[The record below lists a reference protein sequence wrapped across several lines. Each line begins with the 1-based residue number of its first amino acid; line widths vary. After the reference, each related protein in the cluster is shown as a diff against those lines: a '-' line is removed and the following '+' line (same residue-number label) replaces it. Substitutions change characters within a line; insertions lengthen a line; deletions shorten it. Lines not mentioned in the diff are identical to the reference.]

1 MGINSSRK
9 MTTEVKGITNK
20 FRECDQRLNIVQAK
34 ANRLKSL
41 RSESSTVSCESLTR
55 REPLTVHSVIS
66 PLLQIKKRIL
76 PTFASNNPLPMFLGG
91 KRIKSIHSEIPIPLL
106 FEENYLLRSFF
117 KD

>member
-1 MGINSSRK
+1 MGLFPKWKRCCLTNQQA
-9 MTTEVKGITNK
+9 TTEQEILPQDWKG
-20 FRECDQRLNIVQAK
+20 V
-34 ANRLKSL
+34 
-41 RSESSTVSCESLTR
+41 STLT
-55 REPLTVHSVIS
+55 LHSVIS

-117 KD
+117 KIDLEYFK